1 MIFTKKDFPINY
13 NKDLINKNIL
23 LFSTNQQNQ
32 KDCLL
37 Y

>member
-13 NKDLINKNIL
+13 NNDLINKNIL
-23 LFSTNQQNQ
+23 LFSTKQQNQ